1 MADARGDRLRRK
13 YPISGAGGAFDAV
26 WRPSAE
32 EAKVEWESAKLMIV
46 PAPSPDTGP
55 GVIDFEGGR
64 VEIAVPEND
73 EGPAEAGPS

>member
-1 MADARGDRLRRK
+1 
-13 YPISGAGGAFDAV
+13 
-26 WRPSAE
+26 
-32 EAKVEWESAKLMIV
+32 MIV

-64 VEIAVPEND
+64 VEIAVAAND